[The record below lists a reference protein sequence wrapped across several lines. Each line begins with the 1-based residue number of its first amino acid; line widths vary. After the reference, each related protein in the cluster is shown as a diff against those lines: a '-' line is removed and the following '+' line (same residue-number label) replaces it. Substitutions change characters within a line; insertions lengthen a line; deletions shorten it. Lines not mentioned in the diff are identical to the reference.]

1 MNNFFVN
8 VLTFSIAPL
17 LSSFQISYSFYPYEG
32 SPFPFHPPKDMHIS
46 PSGTHRTDTEV
57 DYTGEYE
64 CSFLPHDLCGT
75 IKACEMPFNYVVSH
89 YGCGDGASLAW
100 KWVCYNGSKYFW
112 DFPLAQTVSPAKLI
126 YRQQCN
132 KYHPGHPSYNDDN
145 DNDSSQ
151 RNSSHQCFGV
161 KVRINALPYKT
172 GTVKLKCN
180 NN

>member
-1 MNNFFVN
+1 MNNFFFN

-64 CSFLPHDLCGT
+64 CSSLPHDLCGT

-100 KWVCYNGSKYFW
+100 NGFVVTVLTIFGIFLW
-112 DFPLAQTVSPAKLI
+112 LRLFLLLNWFIHNNAINIIQAILRIMTVMMTVVLALM
-126 YRQQCN
+126 
-132 KYHPGHPSYNDDN
+132 
-145 DNDSSQ
+145 
-151 RNSSHQCFGV
+151 
-161 KVRINALPYKT
+161 L
-172 GTVKLKCN
+172 KLK
-180 NN
+180 